1 MKRST
6 TLLLVSMLG
15 LVLVAP
21 PAYPQK
27 TQDQLNSLMTD
38 SINLKNSVVK
48 LQESSDQKNAEI
60 IKLLNETLAR
70 FATIEAKMQTLS
82 DNLAAATKANDDR
95 SVKGTQDT
103 RTALDALKKD
113 LDASMVGMENQIA
126 GLRKQ
131 FNDAKNTE
139 QPLPTAQEVFS
150 RAYSQL
156 NQGFYDDA
164 IGEFREF
171 LKNYTDPIRVPAA
184 QFYIGEALMAQR
196 KFDQGVV
203 QFDMFLEKYPTS
215 DRKCLALYRKGQA
228 HAELKE
234 TPKAQAAMQAVVK
247 ECPNT
252 QEAANAAQDLKS
264 LSTPRRGQ

>member
-1 MKRST
+1 VKTST

-21 PAYPQK
+21 PAYPQNTK
-27 TQDQLNSLMTD
+27 DQLNSLMTD
-38 SINLKNSVVK
+38 SINLKNSVIK

-70 FATIEAKMQTLS
+70 FATIETKMQTLN
-82 DNLAAATKANDDR
+82 DNLTAAMKANDDKAAR
-95 SVKGTQDT
+95 NVQET

-113 LDASMVGMENQIA
+113 LDAGMVGMESQIA

-131 FNDAKNTE
+131 FNDTKNTE
-139 QPLPTAQEVFS
+139 QPLPTSQEVFS

-156 NQGFYDDA
+156 NQGFYEDA

-171 LKNYTDPIRVPAA
+171 LKSYTDPIRVPAA

-196 KFDQGVV
+196 KPDQAVV
-203 QFDMFLEKYPTS
+203 QFDMFLEKYPNS

-234 TPKAQAAMQAVVK
+234 TPKATAAMQAVVK
-247 ECPNT
+247 DCAGS
-252 QEAANAAQDLKS
+252 QEAANAAQELKS
-264 LSTPRRGQ
+264 LPTPRRGQ

>member
-1 MKRST
+1 MKTST
-6 TLLLVSMLG
+6 SLLLVSMLG
-15 LVLVAP
+15 VVLVAP

-38 SINLKNSVVK
+38 SINLKNSVK
-48 LQESSDQKNAEI
+48 DLQTSSDQKSAEI

-70 FATIEAKMQTLS
+70 FATIESKMQTLS
-82 DNLAAATKANDDR
+82 DNLNAAMKSNDEKSAK
-95 SVKGTQDT
+95 SVQET

-113 LDASMVGMENQIA
+113 FDAGMVGVEGQIA

-139 QPLPTAQEVFS
+139 QQLPTAAE
-150 RAYSQL
+150 AYSHAYAQL
-156 NQGFYDDA
+156 TQGFYDDA

-171 LKNYTDPIRVPAA
+171 LKGYTDPVRVPLA
-184 QFYIGEALMAQR
+184 QFYIGDALLAQ
-196 KFDQGVV
+196 KKPDQAVV

-234 TPKAQAAMQAVVK
+234 TPKAQAAMTAVTR

>member
-1 MKRST
+1 
-6 TLLLVSMLG
+6 MLG

-82 DNLAAATKANDDR
+82 DNLTTAMKANDEKSTR
-95 SVKGTQDT
+95 NVQET
-103 RTALDALKKD
+103 RTALDGLKKD
-113 LDASMVGMENQIA
+113 LDAGMVSMESQIA

-139 QPLPTAQEVFS
+139 QPLPTAAE
-150 RAYSQL
+150 AYSHAYAQL
-156 NQGFYDDA
+156 TQGFYDDA

-171 LKNYTDPIRVPAA
+171 LKSYTDPIRVPAA
-184 QFYIGEALMAQR
+184 QFYIGEALMAQ
-196 KFDQGVV
+196 KKPDQAVV
-203 QFDMFLEKYPTS
+203 QFEMFLEKYPTS

-247 ECPNT
+247 ECAGS